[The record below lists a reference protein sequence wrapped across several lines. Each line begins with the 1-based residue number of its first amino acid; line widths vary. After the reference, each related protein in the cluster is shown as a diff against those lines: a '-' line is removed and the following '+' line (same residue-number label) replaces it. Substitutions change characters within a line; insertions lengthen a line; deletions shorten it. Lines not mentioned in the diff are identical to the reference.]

1 MTNIDYRTKG
11 DASSVDRYNP
21 SLKFADVGTMT
32 KSHFKQRIPSEA
44 TIKQKWQTSGGWLIQ
59 QNPDPR
65 LEGSLTMYEEK
76 GKKVLNQ
83 V

>member
-1 MTNIDYRTKG
+1 
-11 DASSVDRYNP
+11 
-21 SLKFADVGTMT
+21 MT